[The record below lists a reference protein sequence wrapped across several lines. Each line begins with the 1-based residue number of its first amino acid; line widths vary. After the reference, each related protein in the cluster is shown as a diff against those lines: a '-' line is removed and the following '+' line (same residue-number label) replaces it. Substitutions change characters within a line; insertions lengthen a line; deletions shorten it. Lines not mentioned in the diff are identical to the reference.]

1 MKEIENIFDAIREL
15 TSLPVL
21 WKGVGAKSAG
31 CGLDF
36 EHTLH
41 CNPFCA
47 SVKRNPARL
56 SECCTHDNRT
66 LIAEAEKR
74 GKPFV
79 GTCHAGCSEIV
90 VPVFQQGKCI
100 EVICAGP
107 FRTSGNACAYP
118 SLRAKFERLP
128 RLDAVR
134 IAKIQSLLAS
144 MMSLASD
151 AKRRLQLAGMTGTVK
166 DSRIVAVIDLLRRR
180 PERKIEIAP
189 LASSVCLSPSRLIH
203 IFKKEMNCSI
213 SEYVMS
219 LRIEKAKML
228 LAETSLPI
236 KEIMREA
243 GLDDPSRFCMVF
255 KRETGQT
262 PLQYRRR
269 YKTLRDA

>member
-21 WKGVGAKSAG
+21 WKGVGAKAAE

-47 SVKRNPARL
+47 SVKRDSMRL
-56 SECCTHDNRT
+56 NQCCSHDNCF
-66 LIAEAEKR
+66 LVAEAEKR
-74 GKPFV
+74 REPFV

-100 EVICAGP
+100 EIVCAGP
-107 FRTSGNACAYP
+107 FRRAGSVCAYP
-118 SLRAKFERLP
+118 SLKEKFGRLP
-128 RLDAVR
+128 RLDGSR
-134 IAKIQSLLAS
+134 IAKTQSLLAS
-144 MMSLASD
+144 IVPLASD
-151 AKRRLQLAGMTGTVK
+151 AKRRLQLAGMTENVK

-180 PERKIEIAP
+180 IDRKIEVAP
-189 LASSVCLSPSRLIH
+189 LAAAVCLSPSRLIH
-203 IFKKEMNCSI
+203 VFKKEMNCSI
-213 SEYVMS
+213 SEYAIS
-219 LRIEKAKML
+219 LRIEKAKTL
-228 LAETSLPI
+228 LAETSLPMN
-236 KEIMREA
+236 EVMRES

-255 KRETGQT
+255 KRETGRT

-269 YKTLRDA
+269 FKVSRNA